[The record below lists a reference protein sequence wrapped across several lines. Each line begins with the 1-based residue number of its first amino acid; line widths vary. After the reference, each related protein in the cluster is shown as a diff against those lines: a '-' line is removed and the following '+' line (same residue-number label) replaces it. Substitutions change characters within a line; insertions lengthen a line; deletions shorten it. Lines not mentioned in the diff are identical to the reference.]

1 MFADLAGG
9 GVHLV
14 RDLFDKRSDD
24 VRLKLD
30 GGCAGCCGFCWDLGS
45 GCGVFGVN
53 DEYEVSERL
62 MMLLEELLL
71 DNFLLLVVDS
81 VSLSRLVGV
90 GVAIIELI
98 MFVVGVGA
106 ASPLLFVG
114 VLFANGS
121 VVLLL
126 FVVLVGENN
135 SSSCFFAD
143 KNGS

>member
-1 MFADLAGG
+1 
-9 GVHLV
+9 
-14 RDLFDKRSDD
+14 
-24 VRLKLD
+24 
-30 GGCAGCCGFCWDLGS
+30 
-45 GCGVFGVN
+45 
-53 DEYEVSERL
+53 

-106 ASPLLFVG
+106 ASPLLLFVG